1 MLYWHFHCSDVKKLC
16 GSILEDTWKQKQ
28 KSDMDEIIKK
38 IEEIL
43 LDAKCSRWVN
53 QMKVDSGL

>member
-1 MLYWHFHCSDVKKLC
+1 MHIDSDMLILTCVVSLLNKLC
-16 GSILEDTWKQKQ
+16 GSILEDTWKERQ

-43 LDAKCSRWVN
+43 LDAKCSR
-53 QMKVDSGL
+53 